1 MSVSWVVAKVALNEL
16 ILVLC
21 VFIYNLALKPCSAGN
36 TGCEYLHLF
45 VLHCLMGKWR
55 CSRVMKV
62 CCTVGTIQLFL
73 LMMCF
78 AHVKMWAIFPMKM
91 FSISCQISSRSPKP
105 QTKRKYSRGKKNLIY
120 SKTALAFWFCSKS
133 YFGTNKIS
141 HCPRL
146 LHLPGFLDK
155 TYMLLDFDRVPVFF
169 TNKQKSITLLF
180 WERVIEVKVKF
191 PLQFQRDIPHILPV
205 KYACVVVKVW
215 PPCEVWWKA
224 WLRFAFKKLVW
235 PAVK

>member
-78 AHVKMWAIFPMKM
+78 AHVKMWTIFPMKM

-105 QTKRKYSRGKKNLIY
+105 QTKRKYSRGRRNSFIAK
-120 SKTALAFWFCSKS
+120 
-133 YFGTNKIS
+133 
-141 HCPRL
+141 L
-146 LHLPGFLDK
+146 L
-155 TYMLLDFDRVPVFF
+155 
-169 TNKQKSITLLF
+169 LLF
-180 WERVIEVKVKF
+180 GFAPKAILEQIKS
-191 PLQFQRDIPHILPV
+191 HIVPG
-205 KYACVVVKVW
+205 C
-215 PPCEVWWKA
+215 CTCQ
-224 WLRFAFKKLVW
+224 AF
-235 PAVK
+235 